1 MFNHLT
7 STRTQRLAIFA
18 LATAMFTAVVSV
30 PAAAKDKPLNG
41 IELKNLVANAE
52 TKADHEHIAQHFD
65 AEAARYGAE
74 AKEHRELA
82 QLYQRNTG
90 PTPTKY
96 PGSVQS
102 FQHCD
107 SLTKSLEQAAEDSR
121 QLAAEHRA
129 MAHEA
134 KK

>member
-1 MFNHLT
+1 MLNYLT
-7 STRTQRLAIFA
+7 STRTLRLAIFA
-18 LATAMFTAVVSV
+18 LGTAMLTAVVSA
-30 PAAAKDKPLNG
+30 PAKDKPLNG
-41 IELKNLVANAE
+41 TELKSQIANAE

-96 PGSVQS
+96 PGSAQS

-107 SLTKSLEQAAEDSR
+107 SLSKSLEQAAEDSR
-121 QLAAEHRA
+121 QLAAEHRR

-134 KK
+134 KR

>member
-1 MFNHLT
+1 MLIHLM
-7 STRTQRLAIFA
+7 STRTLRLAIFA
-18 LATAMFTAVVSV
+18 LGTAMLTAVVSA
-30 PAAAKDKPLNG
+30 PAKDKPLNG
-41 IELKNLVANAE
+41 IELKNQIASAQ
-52 TKADHEHIAQHFD
+52 TKADHEQIAQHFD

-121 QLAAEHRA
+121 QLAAEHRR
-129 MAHEA
+129 MAQEA
-134 KK
+134 KR